1 MEFHAFNFRYLVL
14 LTIVANCVVMAMEV
28 HLPNGD
34 TIQRNEH
41 LEQMEVYF
49 LGVFCVEMVLKIL
62 ASGFVFHAHAYLR
75 SWWNCLDFVVV
86 VTGLA
91 TVLAEDSMGVDMRTL
106 RAARVLRPLKLV
118 AGIPSLQVLTYWSI
132 IGFLKKIK
140 YRIS

>member
-1 MEFHAFNFRYLVL
+1 
-14 LTIVANCVVMAMEV
+14 MAMEV

-34 TIQRNEH
+34 TIERNER

-62 ASGFVFHAHAYLR
+62 ASGFVFHAHSYLR

-91 TVLAEDSMGVDMRTL
+91 TVLAEDSLEVDMRTL

-118 AGIPSLQVLTYWSI
+118 AGIPSLQVRLWFFVLFWVF
-132 IGFLKKIK
+132 FLFFFF
-140 YRIS
+140 YLLLRVCD